1 MESEDRP
8 FPLDFFDARYTR
20 RDVLKGA
27 LVLGGGVSLASLLA
41 ACGSSSSSGSSSS
54 ASASSAPKQGGSLR
68 IGIVGGSANETLDG
82 QLATTE
88 PEIAI
93 TFQLYDALLGWDQNY
108 KLTNLLAEEVSPNA
122 DATVW
127 TVKLRQGVVFH
138 DGSPMTADDV
148 VYSYKRIIDPKNPKM
163 GATQL
168 SALPA
173 SGIQKV
179 DATTIRFVLNSPNS
193 VFDEAL
199 AVYGN
204 TIVPIGFNP
213 KSPIGTGP
221 FKLTS
226 FSPGQQ
232 IVFAPNTAYW
242 GEKPH
247 VDKLTIIEFADPTA
261 RVNALLGGSV
271 DAISDLPSSQV
282 KIVQSQGLK
291 VLDAHTGAWQPFTMR
306 IDVKPFN
313 DVRVRQAFRLIVDRQ
328 AMINQAYGG
337 YGWVGNDMYAPFDA
351 GTPTNLPQREQD
363 LAQAKSLLKA
373 AGYDNNLAVTLTTSD
388 AVGGS
393 AVAAAQVY
401 AQQAKGAGVTVNVN
415 KVDPSIFYGNQYLT
429 WPFAQDFWYTR
440 NYLAQTAQGTLPT
453 APFNETHWKNAAWL
467 KVVQEAFKTPDKTKR
482 DQLIGEAQTIEYNQG
497 GLIIWA
503 FNDQTD
509 AYSAKLGGVVPD
521 KGGEPISSFHFNK
534 FYFI

>member
-1 MESEDRP
+1 VEAEDRP
-8 FPLDFFDARYTR
+8 FPFDIMTRQYTR

-27 LVLGGGVSLASLLA
+27 LVAGAGASLAPLLA
-41 ACGSSSSSGSSSS
+41 ACGSSNSPSSTSSSSG
-54 ASASSAPKQGGSLR
+54 PKQGGSLR
-68 IGIVGGSANETLDG
+68 IGIVGGSANERLDG

-93 TFQLYDALLGWDQNY
+93 TFQLYDALLGWDENY
-108 KLTNLLAEEVSPNA
+108 KLTNLLAEEVTPNA

-138 DGSPMTADDV
+138 NGAPMTADDV

-168 SALPA
+168 AALKS
-173 SGIQKV
+173 SGIKKI
-179 DATTIRFVLNSPNS
+179 DANTVQFTLDSPNS
-193 VFDEAL
+193 VFDEAM

-204 TIVPIGFNP
+204 TIVPVGFDP
-213 KSPIGTGP
+213 KAPVGTGP

-232 IVFAPNTAYW
+232 IVFAANTEYW

-261 RVNALLGGSV
+261 RVNALLGGQV

-282 KIVQSQGLK
+282 KVVQAQTMK

-306 IDVKPFN
+306 IDVKPFS
-313 DVRVRQAFRLIVDRQ
+313 DVRVRQAFRLLVDRK
-328 AMINQAYGG
+328 AMISQAYGG
-337 YGWVGNDMYAPFDA
+337 YGWVGNDMYAPFDP
-351 GTPTNLPQREQD
+351 GTPTNLPAREQD
-363 LAQAKSLLKA
+363 LEQAKSLLKA
-373 AGYDNNLAVTLTTSD
+373 AGYDNDLTVTLTTSD

-393 AVAAAQVY
+393 AVAAAQVF
-401 AQQAKGAGVTVNVN
+401 AQQAKGAGVTVKVN
-415 KVDPSIFYGNQYLT
+415 KVDPSIFYGNQYLS

-453 APFNETHWKNAAWL
+453 APFNETHWKNAEWL
-467 KVVQEAFKTPDKTKR
+467 KIVQQAFKTGDKAAR
-482 DQLIGEAQTIEYNQG
+482 DQLVGQAQTIEQDQG
-497 GLIIWA
+497 GLIVWA

-509 AYSAKLGGVVPD
+509 AYSGKLGGVVPD
-521 KGGEPISSFHFNK
+521 KGGVPLSSFHFNK
-534 FYFI
+534 FYFV

>member
-8 FPLDFFDARYTR
+8 FPLDVFDARYTR

-27 LVLGGGVSLASLLA
+27 LILGGGVSLASMLT
-41 ACGSSSSSGSSSS
+41 ACGSSSPSSSSS
-54 ASASSAPKQGGSLR
+54 ASNAPQQGGSLR
-68 IGIVGGSANETLDG
+68 VGIVGGSANETLDG

-168 SALPA
+168 SALKA
-173 SGIQKV
+173 SAIQKV
-179 DATTIRFVLNSPNS
+179 DATTVRFNLDSPNS
-193 VFDEAL
+193 VFDEAM

-204 TIVPIGFNP
+204 TIVPVGFNP
-213 KSPIGTGP
+213 KAPIGTGP

-232 IVFAPNTAYW
+232 IVFAANTAYW

-261 RVNALLGGSV
+261 RVNALLGDTV

-282 KIVQSQGLK
+282 KVIQSQGMK

-306 IDVKPFN
+306 IDVKPFD
-313 DVRVRQAFRLIVDRQ
+313 DVRVRQAFRLMIDRP
-328 AMINQAYGG
+328 AMISQAYDGF
-337 YGWVGNDMYAPFDA
+337 GWLGNDMYAPFDP
-351 GTPTNLPQREQD
+351 GTPTSLPQRQQD

-373 AGYDNNLAVTLTTSD
+373 AGYDNDLTVTLTTSD

-393 AVAAAQVY
+393 AVAAAQVF
-401 AQQAKGAGVTVNVN
+401 AQQAKGAGVNVKVD
-415 KVDPSIFYGNQYLT
+415 KVDPSIFYGKQYLS

-453 APFNETHWKNAAWL
+453 APFNETHWKNAEWL
-467 KVVQEAFKTPDKTKR
+467 KIVEQAFKTGDKTAR
-482 DQLIGEAQTIEYNQG
+482 DQLVAQAQKIEYDQG

-521 KGGEPISSFHFNK
+521 KGGVPLSSFHFNK
-534 FYFI
+534 FYFV

>member
-1 MESEDRP
+1 VESEDRP

-41 ACGSSSSSGSSSS
+41 ACGSSSSPSSSG
-54 ASASSAPKQGGSLR
+54 SASSAPKQGGSLR
-68 IGIVGGSANETLDG
+68 IGIVGGSANEHLDG

-93 TFQLYDALLGWDQNY
+93 TFQLYDALLGWDENY
-108 KLTNLLAEEVSPNA
+108 KLVNLLAEEVSPNA

-138 DGSPMTADDV
+138 NGSPMTADDV

-168 SALPA
+168 SALKS
-173 SGIQKV
+173 SGIEKV
-179 DATTIRFVLNSPNS
+179 DASTVRFTLDTPNS
-193 VFDEAL
+193 VFDEAM

-204 TIVPIGFNP
+204 TIVPVGFNP
-213 KSPIGTGP
+213 KAPIGTGP

-232 IVFAPNTAYW
+232 IVFAANTDYW

-261 RVNALLGGSV
+261 RVNALLGGTV

-282 KIVQSQGLK
+282 KVVQAQGMK

-306 IDVKPFN
+306 IDVKPFD
-313 DVRVRQAFRLIVDRQ
+313 DVRVRQAFRLMVDRQ
-328 AMINQAYGG
+328 AMINQAYDG
-337 YGWVGNDMYAPFDA
+337 YGWVGNDMYAPFDP
-351 GTPTNLPQREQD
+351 GTPTSLPQRQQD

-373 AGYDNNLAVTLTTSD
+373 AGYDGNLAVTLTTSD

-393 AVAAAQVY
+393 AVAAAQVF
-401 AQQAKGAGVTVNVN
+401 AQQAKGAGVTVKVN
-415 KVDPSIFYGNQYLT
+415 KVDSSIFYGNQYLT

-453 APFNETHWKNAAWL
+453 APFNETHWKNAEWL
-467 KVVQEAFKTPDKTKR
+467 TIVKQAFKTGDKAAR
-482 DQLIGEAQTIEYNQG
+482 DQLVAQAQTIEQDQG
-497 GLIIWA
+497 GLIVWA

-509 AYSAKLGGVVPD
+509 AYSANLGGVVPD
-521 KGGEPISSFHFNK
+521 KGGVPLSSFHFNK
-534 FYFI
+534 FYFV